1 MAGEIFSQGIVP
13 GIILLVYLIINK
25 LIDSRKKD
33 PLKDISKLLTIVTKD
48 IIDRDR
54 EKSINAISIVID
66 AMLGK
71 LYNYFVTTII
81 NNNIYEN
88 KEQVE
93 YNCEHMVKSVYSEAY
108 NTFNIYK
115 GNNKFLNYYLDEKW
129 KADLT
134 KDILS
139 IMYNDKL
146 NTNQKI
152 IAFGKRMEIR
162 YTDYVAYITNN
173 AFGNN

>member
-66 AMLGK
+66 SMLGK
-71 LYNYFVTTII
+71 LYNYFVSTII

-129 KADLT
+129 KTDLT

-146 NTNQKI
+146 NANQKI